1 MIKMIKMVRLV
12 LGFKLNPAMQK
23 IFSEDLVIKLN

>member
-23 IFSEDLVIKLN
+23 IVSEDLVIKLN